1 MKSAGVITGKGR
13 GHHALVESFGAML
26 IVLFA
31 SALAAAQSI
40 ARSADAAPIAKAP
53 PPSVSL
59 ASTGTSA
66 DSANTISTSDLIATA
81 PDPNA
86 ARPGTL
92 EIAPANSVDAP
103 PAQPPSSAIE
113 SQPSGE
119 SGDVERYREDLGE
132 QLESEG
138 ELSTPLGMQLR
149 EAQRRLKS
157 GEEAK
162 GLLITAVV
170 ENSPAAAIGLRAYR
184 HGVHD
189 LLTGG
194 AKVGALLL
202 FLMVPGGQFAILLEP
217 AIDSSQVAE
226 SYDMII
232 GVDGFRVISFLDF
245 QDQMRDLQ
253 PGELIYLSV
262 VRDGE
267 RVQLTMPVPAN
278 ILQATN

>member
-1 MKSAGVITGKGR
+1 
-13 GHHALVESFGAML
+13 ML

-53 PPSVSL
+53 APSLSL

-66 DSANTISTSDLIATA
+66 NGATA
-81 PDPNA
+81 VRASNLFATPTNLA
-86 ARPGTL
+86 AAQPGTL
-92 EIAPANSVDAP
+92 EIAPANSVEAP
-103 PAQPPSSAIE
+103 QLSPSSALE

-119 SGDVERYREDLGE
+119 SGDVERYRQDLGE

-138 ELSTPLGMQLR
+138 ELSTSLGMQLR

-157 GEEAK
+157 GEEAR
-162 GLLITAVV
+162 GLLVTAVE

-202 FLMVPGGQFAILLEP
+202 FLMVPGGQFAILLGP
-217 AIDSSQVAE
+217 AIDSSQVAWW
-226 SYDMII
+226 Y
-232 GVDGFRVISFLDF
+232 
-245 QDQMRDLQ
+245 
-253 PGELIYLSV
+253 
-262 VRDGE
+262 
-267 RVQLTMPVPAN
+267 
-278 ILQATN
+278 

>member
-1 MKSAGVITGKGR
+1 MKSAGVSAGKGR
-13 GHHALVESFGAML
+13 GHRALVESLGAVL

-40 ARSADAAPIAKAP
+40 AVTIAKARP
-53 PPSVSL
+53 PSL

-66 DSANTISTSDLIATA
+66 DNATTVRASNLVATA

-92 EIAPANSVDAP
+92 EIAPANYVDAP
-103 PAQPPSSAIE
+103 PAQPSGPALA
-113 SQPSGE
+113 SQPSDE
-119 SGDVERYREDLGE
+119 SADVQRYREDLGE

-138 ELSTPLGMQLR
+138 ELSTPFGMQLR

-162 GLLITAVV
+162 GLLITAVE
-170 ENSPAAAIGLRAYR
+170 ENSAAAAIGLRAYR

-202 FLMVPGGQFAILLEP
+202 FLMVPGGQFAILLGP

-232 GVDGFRVISFLDF
+232 GVDGSRVISFLDF

-253 PGELIYLSV
+253 PGELIYLSI

>member
-1 MKSAGVITGKGR
+1 MKWRAQSRYLDIRCPLAV
-13 GHHALVESFGAML
+13 L

-40 ARSADAAPIAKAP
+40 AVPIAKAR
-53 PPSVSL
+53 PPSLSL

-66 DSANTISTSDLIATA
+66 NSANTIHTSSLVATA

-92 EIAPANSVDAP
+92 EIEPANSIDAP
-103 PAQPPSSAIE
+103 PAQPSGPALA

-138 ELSTPLGMQLR
+138 ELSTPFGMQLR

-162 GLLITAVV
+162 GLMITAVE

-202 FLMVPGGQFAILLEP
+202 FLMVPGGQFAILLGP

-232 GVDGFRVISFLDF
+232 GVDGSRVISFLDF

-253 PGELIYLSV
+253 PGELIYLSI

-267 RVQLTMPVPAN
+267 RVQLTLPVPAN

>member
-1 MKSAGVITGKGR
+1 MKSAGVIAGKGR
-13 GHHALVESFGAML
+13 GHHALVESFGAVL

-53 PPSVSL
+53 APSLSL

-66 DSANTISTSDLIATA
+66 NGATA
-81 PDPNA
+81 VRASNLFATPTNLA
-86 ARPGTL
+86 AAQPGTL
-92 EIAPANSVDAP
+92 EIAPANSVEAP
-103 PAQPPSSAIE
+103 QLSPSSALE

-119 SGDVERYREDLGE
+119 SGDVERYRQDLGE

-157 GEEAK
+157 GEEAR
-162 GLLITAVV
+162 GLLVTAVE

-194 AKVGALLL
+194 AEVGALLL
-202 FLMVPGGQFAILLEP
+202 FLMVPGGQFAILLGP

-232 GVDGFRVISFLDF
+232 GVDGSRVISFLDF

>member
-1 MKSAGVITGKGR
+1 MKWRAQSRYLDIRCPLAV
-13 GHHALVESFGAML
+13 L

-31 SALAAAQSI
+31 IAPATAQSI
-40 ARSADAAPIAKAP
+40 ARSGGVAPIAKAP
-53 PPSVSL
+53 APSLSL

-66 DSANTISTSDLIATA
+66 NGATAVRASNLFATA

-86 ARPGTL
+86 AQPGTL

-103 PAQPPSSAIE
+103 PPQPPSSALE
-113 SQPSGE
+113 SQPSDE
-119 SGDVERYREDLGE
+119 SGDVERYRQDLGE

-157 GEEAK
+157 GEEAR
-162 GLLITAVV
+162 GLLITAVE

-202 FLMVPGGQFAILLEP
+202 FLMVPGGQFAILLGP

-232 GVDGFRVISFLDF
+232 GVDGSRVISFLDF
-245 QDQMRDLQ
+245 QDQMHDLQ